1 MKLTNRPLY
10 LVTDYTELSDEQFFS
25 AIEQG
30 CQNGV
35 GLVQLR
41 QKEGTSR
48 EIFELAQQVK
58 AITDKYRVTLL
69 IDDRLDIAQAVDA
82 AGVHL
87 GQSDLPVDVARSILG
102 PRKIIGATAK
112 TLKQA
117 KAAEEMGAD
126 YLGVGAI
133 FPTTTHVKTVHTSV
147 ETLGKIKQAVGIPVY
162 AIGGLK
168 ADNVDAIDGAHVDGV
183 AVVSAIMKAED
194 PAKASRELRNAVEEA
209 IG

>member
-10 LVTDYTELSDEQFFS
+10 LVTDHTELSDEQFFS

-87 GQSDLPVDVARSILG
+87 GQSDLPVDVARNILG
-102 PRKIIGATAK
+102 PRKFIGATAK